1 MGRDMFSV
9 VDVSEQI
16 IDGNEFPLTHNAP
29 ENGTISVQRM
39 MICEM
44 FIKPLNPANS
54 RWTISFRFS

>member
-29 ENGTISVQRM
+29 ENGKA
-39 MICEM
+39 
-44 FIKPLNPANS
+44 IKS
-54 RWTISFRFS
+54 RQ